1 LAFRSLELC
10 SSCDLE
16 VLEGVL
22 GVLASVADL
31 SLLQQRSRGK
41 WVEKL
46 KVFGGVVDGW
56 SGCGCE
62 VRWMDCAVGRLSR
75 GVLRAS
81 PFIAVFGC
89 LCCGVEG

>member
-1 LAFRSLELC
+1 MKRLRESLAFRSLELC

-41 WVEKL
+41 V
-46 KVFGGVVDGW
+46 GGKGEGFWWSDGW
-56 SGCGCE
+56 ME
-62 VRWMDCAVGRLSR
+62 WLWMR
-75 GVLRAS
+75 G
-81 PFIAVFGC
+81 
-89 LCCGVEG
+89 EMDW